1 MRVRFGVHQKVDLTQ
16 RQNSKASRSSF
27 RYLLQACFPSN
38 QKSRV
43 QGFGL
48 LLLGDMLTE
57 VVLSVPSRGR
67 PHRSLSTCNAF
78 PEGTIFTKRDA
89 WLPSLC
95 RVIATDN
102 QGD

>member
-1 MRVRFGVHQKVDLTQ
+1 MRVRFGVHQKVDLAQ

-38 QKSRV
+38 QKSRA

-57 VVLSVPSRGR
+57 VVLSVPSQGR
-67 PHRSLSTCNAF
+67 AHRSSQPVTHFLKEQSS
-78 PEGTIFTKRDA
+78 PKEMPGS
-89 WLPSLC
+89 LPF
-95 RVIATDN
+95 A
-102 QGD
+102 G